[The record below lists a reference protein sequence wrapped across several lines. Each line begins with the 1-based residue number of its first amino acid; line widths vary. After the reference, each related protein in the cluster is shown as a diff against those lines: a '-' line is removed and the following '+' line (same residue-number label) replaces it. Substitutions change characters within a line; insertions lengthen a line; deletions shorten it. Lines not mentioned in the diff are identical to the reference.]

1 MVPLYKNMFHSF
13 YIMPPKK
20 NKSKQYGN
28 GIIKDILKKTYAD
41 VANKYFPGNKRL
53 TAGEM
58 HPPLLV

>member
-1 MVPLYKNMFHSF
+1 
-13 YIMPPKK
+13 MPPKK